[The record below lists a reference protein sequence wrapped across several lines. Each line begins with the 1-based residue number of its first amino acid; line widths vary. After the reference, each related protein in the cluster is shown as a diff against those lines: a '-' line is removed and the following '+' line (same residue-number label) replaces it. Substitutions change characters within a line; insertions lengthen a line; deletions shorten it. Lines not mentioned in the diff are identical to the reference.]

1 MSLARAVGTPA
12 QTMPSRL
19 QRADASFELA
29 PNTAMMIAGMYI
41 AILNN
46 TVHLVQF
53 SSLLERVLGN
63 PTCRKALR
71 ASLHRGGPEVIE
83 ARSKRGNPGLSAN
96 LVLVNL
102 SDRAASFSTN
112 LITTLGASLH
122 RELPVIRAVALG
134 VACLAGLG
142 AIAAAAKKLP
152 PVPAPEIVMPV
163 VAGNKADRLPLA
175 INQDTPT
182 AAERVDVVYVQPSG
196 QGQVQ
201 PTEQG
206 QAGLSAP
213 APKEAAVRSHRGLFL
228 VIGTIRMIL
237 RPGPQT
243 KSQQHKAIKEG
254 RHG

>member
-1 MSLARAVGTPA
+1 
-12 QTMPSRL
+12 
-19 QRADASFELA
+19 
-29 PNTAMMIAGMYI
+29 MIRTI
-41 AILNN
+41 
-46 TVHLVQF
+46 
-53 SSLLERVLGN
+53 
-63 PTCRKALR
+63 
-71 ASLHRGGPEVIE
+71 
-83 ARSKRGNPGLSAN
+83 
-96 LVLVNL
+96 
-102 SDRAASFSTN
+102 
-112 LITTLGASLH
+112 
-122 RELPVIRAVALG
+122 ALG

-213 APKEAAVRSHRGLFL
+213 APKEAAVRPHRGITPRHWHDPHDLKAKAANKRANSTKQSRKGATDMPPKQVSDVKECRSDGLDPFL
-228 VIGTIRMIL
+228 RKL
-237 RPGPQT
+237 NLSPPCD
-243 KSQQHKAIKEG
+243 S
-254 RHG
+254 